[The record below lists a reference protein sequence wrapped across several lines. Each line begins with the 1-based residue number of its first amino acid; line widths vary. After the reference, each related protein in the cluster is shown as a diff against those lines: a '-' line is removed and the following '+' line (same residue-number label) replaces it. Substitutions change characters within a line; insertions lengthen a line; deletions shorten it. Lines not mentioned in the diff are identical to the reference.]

1 MIKLKNSLSL
11 VFRECLIY
19 RVKKVVDINTIIPD
33 LDRIIEI
40 AINEDLSLGDITTQS
55 LNLKSENIK
64 CLIISKDSGILCGN
78 FVAKEVFKKIDNTIK
93 YEEKLQDGDCLQEGS
108 IISEIYGNKNSILS
122 AERIALNFMQRM
134 SGVATLTNEYVTL
147 VDTISISDTRKTIPG
162 WRNLDKYS
170 VKCGG
175 GFNHRRNLGDG
186 VLIKDNHIEAARKQN
201 ISIKDLIDIS
211 RKNSPHTI
219 KIEIEV
225 DNFDLLDEVIESDAD
240 IIMLDNMTDEEII
253 KSIDRIKG
261 KKLVEVSG
269 NVDKKRLVNLNKISG
284 IDIISVGKLTH
295 SAKALDIS
303 LNFT

>member
-1 MIKLKNSLSL
+1 MIYL
-11 VFRECLIY
+11 VN
-19 RVKKVVDINTIIPD
+19 KVVVINTIIPD

-55 LNLKSENIK
+55 LELKSENIK
-64 CLIISKDSGILCGN
+64 CLMISKDSGILCGN

-201 ISIKDLIDIS
+201 ISIKDLIHLS
-211 RKNSPHTI
+211 RINSPHTI

-225 DNFDLLDEVIESDAD
+225 DNFELLDEVIQSDAD

-253 KSIDRIKG
+253 KSIDRIRG

>member
-1 MIKLKNSLSL
+1 M
-11 VFRECLIY
+11 IY

-55 LNLKSENIK
+55 LELKSENIK
-64 CLIISKDSGILCGN
+64 CLMISKDSGILCGN

-134 SGVATLTNEYVTL
+134 SGVATLTNEYVNL
-147 VDTISISDTRKTIPG
+147 VDTISISDTRKTIPS

-240 IIMLDNMTDEEII
+240 IIMLDNMTDEQII
-253 KSIDRIKG
+253 KSINRIKG

-269 NVDKKRLVNLNKISG
+269 NVDKNRLVNLNKISG

>member
-1 MIKLKNSLSL
+1 M
-11 VFRECLIY
+11 IY
-19 RVKKVVDINTIIPD
+19 RVNKVVVINTIIPD

-55 LNLKSENIK
+55 LELKSENIK
-64 CLIISKDSGILCGN
+64 CLMISKDSGILCGN

-134 SGVATLTNEYVTL
+134 SGVATLTNEYVNL

-201 ISIKDLIDIS
+201 ISIKDLIHLS
-211 RKNSPHTI
+211 RINAPHTI

-225 DNFDLLDEVIESDAD
+225 DNFELLDEVIQSDAD

>member
-1 MIKLKNSLSL
+1 MIYL
-11 VFRECLIY
+11 VN
-19 RVKKVVDINTIIPD
+19 KVVVINTIIPD

-55 LNLKSENIK
+55 LDLKSENIK
-64 CLIISKDSGILCGN
+64 CLMISKDSGILCGN

-201 ISIKDLIDIS
+201 ISIKDLIHLS
-211 RKNSPHTI
+211 RINAPHTI

-225 DNFDLLDEVIESDAD
+225 DNFELLDEVIESDAD

>member
-1 MIKLKNSLSL
+1 M
-11 VFRECLIY
+11 IY

-122 AERIALNFMQRM
+122 GERIALNFMQRM

-225 DNFDLLDEVIESDAD
+225 DNFDLLDEAIESAAD
-240 IIMLDNMTDEEII
+240 IIMLDNMTDEQII
-253 KSIDRIKG
+253 KSINRIKG

-269 NVDKKRLVNLNKISG
+269 NVDKNRLVNLNKISG

>member
-1 MIKLKNSLSL
+1 M
-11 VFRECLIY
+11 IY
-19 RVKKVVDINTIIPD
+19 RVNKVVVINTIIPD

-55 LNLKSENIK
+55 LELKSENIK
-64 CLIISKDSGILCGN
+64 CLMISKDSGILCGN

-134 SGVATLTNEYVTL
+134 SGVATLTNEYVNL

-201 ISIKDLIDIS
+201 ISIKDLIHLS
-211 RKNSPHTI
+211 RINAPHTI

-225 DNFDLLDEVIESDAD
+225 DNFELLDEVIQSDAD

-253 KSIDRIKG
+253 KSIDRIRW

>member
-1 MIKLKNSLSL
+1 M
-11 VFRECLIY
+11 IY

-33 LDRIIEI
+33 LDRIIGI

-225 DNFDLLDEVIESDAD
+225 DNFDLLDEAIESAAD
-240 IIMLDNMTDEEII
+240 IIMLDNMTDEQII
-253 KSIDRIKG
+253 KSINRIKG

-269 NVDKKRLVNLNKISG
+269 NVDKNRLVNLNKISG

>member
-1 MIKLKNSLSL
+1 M
-11 VFRECLIY
+11 IY

-55 LNLKSENIK
+55 LKLKSENIK
-64 CLIISKDSGILCGN
+64 CLMISKDSGILCGN

-122 AERIALNFMQRM
+122 AERIALNFIQRM

-225 DNFDLLDEVIESDAD
+225 DNFDLLDEAIESAAD
-240 IIMLDNMTDEEII
+240 IIMLDNMTDEQII
-253 KSIDRIKG
+253 KSINRIKG

-269 NVDKKRLVNLNKISG
+269 NVDKNRLVNLNKISG